1 MNRIQKGKTGLIVL
15 SIISILLGI
24 GCLIGGV
31 VMIVNGAKNGVND
44 GSLVKT
50 ILLIAFGSLVA
61 IIGLPLVAF
70 GVVYVWTGASLVAT
84 KGTVSETNEAAKG
97 NTGNKK
103 CPKCGATNTKDS
115 TVCQVCGEPLE

>member
-44 GSLVKT
+44 GKLVTT

-103 CPKCGATNTKDS
+103 CPKC
-115 TVCQVCGEPLE
+115 

>member
-31 VMIVNGAKNGVND
+31 VMIVNGEKNGVNN
-44 GSLVKT
+44 GSLVTT

-70 GVVYVWTGASLVAT
+70 GVVYVWTGASLVGT